1 MSAPQIL
8 CLGEPLVEFN
18 QTPEGLFAM
27 GFGGDVSNVAIAAAR
42 HGARAG
48 MVTRVGT
55 DPFGAALCDLWAREG
70 VDAAHVIRAAGE
82 ETGVYF
88 VTHDAEGHHF
98 TYRRKG
104 SAASKLTPV
113 NLPTDALSQ
122 AQVFYASGIGLAIS
136 DTMRAAVAEAAQ
148 ITRAAGGLYAFDPNL
163 RLALW
168 SLEQAR
174 AVTHSAMQ
182 SADIAL
188 PGLDDARQL
197 TGLQTPEEIAAFYH
211 DLGPSIVALTL
222 GAEGVLISVKGEG
235 LRLPGRKVEAK
246 DATGA
251 GDCFNGAFLA
261 ALTTGHDPFQAA
273 DLANMAAAL
282 STTGY
287 GAVAPIPTLS
297 QTRAALNSAPRP

>member
-1 MSAPQIL
+1 MSGPQIL

-18 QTPEGLFAM
+18 QTPEGHFAM

-48 MVTRVGT
+48 MLTRVGT
-55 DPFGAALCDLWAREG
+55 DPFGAALCDLWASEG
-70 VDAAHVIRAAGE
+70 VDTTHVIRAEGE

-88 VTHDAEGHHF
+88 VTHDAGGHHF

-104 SAASKLTPV
+104 SAASKFTAV
-113 NLPTDALSQ
+113 NLPATALQ
-122 AQVFYASGIGLAIS
+122 HLAVFYASGISLAIS
-136 DTMRAAVAEAAQ
+136 ETMRAAVVEAAKL
-148 ITRAAGGLYAFDPNL
+148 TRVTQGLFAFDPNL

-168 SLEQAR
+168 PLEDAR
-174 AVTHSAMQ
+174 AVTHKVMRR
-182 SADIAL
+182 ADIAL

-197 TGLQTPEEIAAFYH
+197 TGLHSPEEIAAFYH
-211 DLGPSIVALTL
+211 DLGPTIVALTL
-222 GAEGVLISVKGEG
+222 GADGVLISVRGEAR
-235 LRLPGRKVEAK
+235 RLPGHRVAAR

-261 ALTTGHDPFQAA
+261 ALTAGADPYEAA
-273 DLANMAAAL
+273 ELANMAAAL

-297 QTRAALNSAPRP
+297 DTRAALAQATRA

>member
-1 MSAPQIL
+1 MSGPQIL

-18 QTPEGLFAM
+18 QTPEGHFAM

-48 MVTRVGT
+48 MLTRVGT

-70 VDAAHVIRAAGE
+70 VDTSHVTRAEGE

-88 VTHDAEGHHF
+88 VTHDAGGHHF

-104 SAASKLTPV
+104 SAASKFTAV
-113 NLPTDALSQ
+113 NLPATALQ
-122 AQVFYASGIGLAIS
+122 HLAVFYASGISLAIS
-136 DTMRAAVAEAAQ
+136 ETMRAAVLEAAKL
-148 ITRAAGGLYAFDPNL
+148 TRVTQGLFAFDPNL

-168 SLEQAR
+168 SLEDAR
-174 AVTHSAMQ
+174 AVTHEVMRR
-182 SADIAL
+182 ADIAL
-188 PGLDDARQL
+188 PGLEDARQL
-197 TGLQTPEEIAAFYH
+197 TGLHSPEKIAAFYH

-222 GAEGVLISVKGEG
+222 GAEGVLVSVKGEAR
-235 LRLPGRKVEAK
+235 RLPGHRVAAR

-261 ALTTGHDPFQAA
+261 ALTAGADPYQAA
-273 DLANMAAAL
+273 ELANMAAAL

-287 GAVAPIPTLS
+287 GAVAPIPTLTD
-297 QTRAALNSAPRP
+297 TRVALAQASRA

>member
-1 MSAPQIL
+1 MSGPQIH

-18 QTPEGLFAM
+18 QTPEGHFAM

-42 HGARAG
+42 HGAQAG

-55 DPFGAALCDLWAREG
+55 DPFGAALCDLWVREG
-70 VDAAHVIRAAGE
+70 VDTTHVIRAAGE

-88 VTHDAEGHHF
+88 VTHDESGHHF
-98 TYRRKG
+98 NYRRKG

-113 NLPTDALSQ
+113 NLPQEVLRQ
-122 AQVFYASGIGLAIS
+122 AQVFYASGISLAIS
-136 DTMRAAVAEAAQ
+136 DTMRAAVAQAAE
-148 ITRAAGGLYAFDPNL
+148 ITRGAGGLFAFDPNL

-168 SLEQAR
+168 PLEDAR
-174 AVTHSAMQ
+174 AVTHEAMQ

-197 TGLQTPEEIAAFYH
+197 TGLHAPEEIAEFYH

-235 LRLPGRKVEAK
+235 LRLPGRSVDAK

-261 ALTTGHDPFQAA
+261 ALTSGTDAYQAA
-273 DLANMAAAL
+273 ELANMAAAL

-297 QTRAALNSAPRP
+297 QTRAALAQVPRP